1 MDGQQ
6 RVGKPGPDT
15 SELAGQRGVEGELNG
30 RAVENP
36 QVEGRGMVSG
46 ISRPFTSVKN
56 LFARK
61 VYTSQEVELR
71 ADRQQLENPRAS
83 DADRAGVL
91 DDLRSKLEGGDKL
104 SDRSEKEL
112 LRMAGDTKIRPEDR
126 LEIIDMLTQHF
137 DAPFPDALLDGLCRL
152 LSQGVETGEASTKL
166 MGVVAFVTGNETS
179 DPPTRRELTILSK
192 MAKSLEKC
200 PTEKRN
206 PAVVINVCR
215 SLDRIA
221 QDPSLAGA
229 HAKEVK
235 GALRQVMGL
244 YGDIGDCKDCD
255 IADRSL
261 AAKQLLKMSASGRY
275 LFEVSLGR
283 VPESVGLRIMGGIL
297 NSESGETRMQYAK
310 DLLLGE
316 DSGITQALIHLPR
329 SETRSTFMEC
339 LLDIVSGDSQY
350 SAEHRDTLNSLFVGL
365 NQGGDRRSLD
375 QLAFGARYDMAF
387 ARNEQ
392 LSLPERRKHENE
404 ALQAKQGILFLHHPD
419 DMPEDIQAFADTGGV
434 VLRACVDKLGDT
446 DAHFSERLEAFKLL
460 KEENKIGTGPNN
472 TLRGSVEACRSFL
485 SAALEEGNRSNFTPA
500 ELLELCSYSSD
511 VKATLLQLVGCE
523 DVALNAKELVTLAAQ
538 KLSPEDQQSIFEALI
553 GRKNLSIEDRAHVV
567 KQGVDV
573 GNEKCRMELSRLR
586 RKANMSDTPIADRFR
601 IAEALLVNG
610 FEDVGSIYTRIS
622 MDETVDIGS
631 RIEAFKFVFEI
642 SRPNPDDVARFVELL
657 IQAAQADELLLSP
670 RAMVRLL
677 YDAVGE
683 RAGDYLITPLL
694 EALVVREELTVSD
707 RVYIAARG
715 VGLKN
720 EACRMELTKLKQKAF
735 DSETP
740 PSVRMSIAQALEAN
754 REQGARGIYTRLID
768 DESVDVMTRI
778 RAAKKVGRDGEARVA
793 SLLVE
798 KLLSDDLSS
807 GIAQPAATFRA
818 LVSNN
823 LLSPDQRQKIADRFI
838 VLADQSSDPRIK
850 MLLPIFY
857 EGFSRQDD
865 PYPVY
870 EQVMA
875 VIDSDE
881 FSMEEKYVLAFA
893 PMAKIAG
900 ADKMYPDSPAV
911 QKFLE
916 LGRQIFSDP
925 SALPEGFLSQRDL
938 RDAAYAMSYA
948 ADSLRLPEGDIH
960 REVINDLKEYEKNA
974 AFMQRRAQ
982 SAVHNPVVVG
992 FSGEGVEPLNV
1003 RWNPGYIAKPL
1014 PKPDVPDVSYQ
1025 DFQDWAAAYEAEVRG
1040 SDAALAEMKLMTDS
1054 RDIGFFMGD
1063 AKRKEFE
1070 TYLDPSRVEGSFIDS
1085 KALALRRVVAH
1096 AQTLSDVPEEGEAIS
1111 PRGKL
1116 FQQLLVNCRTC
1127 STGFMDAVV
1136 VVDREI
1142 SSESVATD
1150 AGFTEAGMQ
1159 EQRKA
1164 DAFTQE
1170 YYQASV
1176 ERRQK
1181 LLDGDSVFTRT
1192 LAGEDPAKRLNQP
1205 VHQSWAVDGVLGKR
1219 VGVHI
1224 EGDRFEVDEYAL
1236 RGNNVNKKLYNADP
1250 QAALDM
1256 FYQHYD
1262 VKTEV
1267 AHFKAL
1273 WNEQMTAD
1281 LDKAKDSKVVND
1293 ASFRLQVLNG
1303 KAEKGALTLAEQ
1315 DEREALTARDLS
1327 GERKAIEAR
1336 PSYGTFEKVQAFMGT
1351 GAMNEIFDY
1360 DYDDDTDEDIYT
1372 LNDRGVAMILMKM
1385 GALEAA

>member
-1 MDGQQ
+1 MEGQQ
-6 RVGKPGPDT
+6 RVGKPRPDT
-15 SELAGQRGVEGELNG
+15 SELSGQRGVQGELSG

-36 QVEGRGMVSG
+36 QVEGSGMVSG
-46 ISRPFTSVKN
+46 VSRPFTSVKN

-61 VYTSQEVELR
+61 VYTSQEAELR

-83 DADRAGVL
+83 DGDRADRL
-91 DDLRSKLEGGDKL
+91 DDIRSKLEGGDQL

-112 LRMAGDTKIRPEDR
+112 LRMAEDTKIRPEDR
-126 LEIIDMLTQHF
+126 LKIIDMLTQHF
-137 DAPFPDALLDGLCRL
+137 DAPFPDALLDGLCGL
-152 LSQGVETGEASTKL
+152 LSQGVETGEASAEL
-166 MGVVAFVTGNETS
+166 MGVVALVTGSEAS

-200 PTEKRN
+200 SVEKRN
-206 PAVVINVCR
+206 PAVVINVCEK
-215 SLDRIA
+215 LEGIA
-221 QDPSLAGA
+221 QDPALVRARTKAVTSDLKRAAHLLNDLA
-229 HAKEVK
+229 
-235 GALRQVMGL
+235 MN
-244 YGDIGDCKDCD
+244 GDLPVE
-255 IADRSL
+255 DRMH
-261 AAKQLLKMSASGRY
+261 AAKALLKMGEAGRY
-275 LFEVSLGR
+275 DPCIRLPKSEALQAMAAVLSSI
-283 VPESVGLRIMGGIL
+283 PVGEER
-297 NSESGETRMQYAK
+297 TQCVK
-310 DLLLGE
+310 DLLVGDATRMASALSKL
-316 DSGITQALIHLPR
+316 DS
-329 SETRSTFMEC
+329 SEAQGVFMTC
-339 LLDIVSGDSQY
+339 LLDLVNGDQQY
-350 SAEHRDTLNSLFVGL
+350 AVDNRDALNSVFEGL
-365 NQGGDRRSLD
+365 KQGGDRSALD
-375 QLAFGARYDMAF
+375 GLVFKARYDMAF
-387 ARNEQ
+387 AKNEH
-392 LSLPERRKHENE
+392 LSFPERRIHENA
-404 ALQAKQGILFLHHPD
+404 ALHAKQGISFNFHPG
-419 DMPEDIQAFADTGGV
+419 DMPEEIRVFANTGGV

-446 DAHFSERLEAFKLL
+446 DAPFSERLEAFKLL

-485 SAALEEGNRSNFTPA
+485 SAALEEGNRSNFTPG

-511 VKATLLQLVGCE
+511 VTAALLQLVGCE

-553 GRKNLSIEDRAHVV
+553 GRENLSIEDRAHVV

-610 FEDVGSIYTRIS
+610 FEDVGSIYSRIS
-622 MDETVDIGS
+622 DDKSVDIGS
-631 RIEAFKFVFEI
+631 RIEAFKFI
-642 SRPNPDDVARFVELL
+642 SLISPLNTGDKARFVDLL
-657 IQAAQADELLLSP
+657 VQAAKAEALPYSP
-670 RAMVRLL
+670 RALIGMV
-677 YDAVGE
+677 YEKVGV
-683 RAGDYLITPLL
+683 RDVIPVLD
-694 EALVVREELTVSD
+694 ALVEREDLTIAD
-707 RVYIAARG
+707 RVYIAVKGA
-715 VGLKN
+715 GLRSIV
-720 EACRMELTKLKQKAF
+720 CSLELDKLKKAAF

-740 PSVRMSIAQALEAN
+740 SSIRMSIAQALEVG
-754 REQGARGIYTRLID
+754 RQDGAYDIYMLLID
-768 DESVDVMTRI
+768 DKSVDVMTRI
-778 RAAKKVGRDGEARVA
+778 RAAQKMGDESGVTELLLKELRSDG
-793 SLLVE
+793 
-798 KLLSDDLSS
+798 LSN
-807 GIAQPAATFRA
+807 GITQPAATFRA

-838 VLADQSSDPRIK
+838 VLADQSRDPRIK

-900 ADKMYPDSPAV
+900 ADMMYPDSPAV

-938 RDAAYAMSYA
+938 RDAADAMGYA
-948 ADSLRLPEGDIH
+948 ASLLRLPEDDIH
-960 REVINDLKEYEKNA
+960 REVINDLKEYGKNA

-982 SAVHNPVVVG
+982 SAVHNPIATR

-1003 RWNPGYIAKPL
+1003 RWNPAYIAKPL

-1025 DFQDWAAAYEAEVRG
+1025 DFQDWAAAYEAEIKG

-1054 RDIGFFMGD
+1054 RDIDFFMGD

-1070 TYLDPSRVEGSFIDS
+1070 TYLDSSRVEGSFIDS

-1096 AQTLSDVPEEGEAIS
+1096 AQTLSDVPEEGESIS

-1170 YYQASV
+1170 YHQASV

-1192 LAGEDPAKRLNQP
+1192 LAGEDPSKRLNQP

-1219 VGVHI
+1219 VGVHV

-1236 RGNNVNKKLYNADP
+1236 IGNNVNKKLYNADP

-1273 WNEQMTAD
+1273 WNEQMTSD
-1281 LDKAKDSKVVND
+1281 LDKAKDLKVVND
-1293 ASFRLQVLNG
+1293 ASLRLQVLNG
-1303 KAEKGALTLAEQ
+1303 KAEKGALTLDEQ
-1315 DEREALTARDLS
+1315 DEREALEARDLS

-1336 PSYGTFEKVQAFMGT
+1336 PSYGTFEKIQALMGT